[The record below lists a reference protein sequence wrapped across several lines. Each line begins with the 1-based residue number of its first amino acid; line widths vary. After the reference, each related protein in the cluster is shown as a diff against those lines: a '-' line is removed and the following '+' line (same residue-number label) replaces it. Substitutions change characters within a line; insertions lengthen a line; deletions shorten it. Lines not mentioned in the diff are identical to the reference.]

1 MYLKRYIEEKIKE
14 SLEIIG
20 VVVISGPKYC
30 GKTTTSKLFAKTIYT
45 LDTKS
50 KIEIASIN
58 PKSIFNGDTPI
69 LIDEWQTVP
78 DLWNVARSE
87 IDSRDNKF
95 GQFIFTGSST
105 PANKDDIY
113 HNGAGRILTLKM
125 YPLTLSESNESKKII
140 SLKKL
145 FNNEQSI
152 NYLENNDISL
162 KDIAFYICRGG
173 WPLSLNEDKEKS
185 LKITN
190 AYCST
195 LFDFENSKNNK
206 FRNKKKDIF
215 NMIIRSYAR
224 NISTE
229 ARKLTII
236 KDINSNDDRNLDLET
251 LDSYLEALN
260 DLYIIQDI
268 NAWNLNLRSKTSII
282 TTPTRHFVDTSI
294 AAYSLN
300 ISPDDLLNDIKTF
313 GLFFEDFVIKE
324 LNVYSQ
330 VINGEISHYRDSTG
344 LECDAVIHLKNGKYG
359 LIEIKL
365 GGEDLIKEGIKNLIK
380 LESKIKESNNKLPS
394 FKMIITAC
402 GPSYLSKEGIAI
414 VPINLLTD

>member
-1 MYLKRYIEEKIKE
+1 MYLKRYIENKIKE

-58 PKSIFNGDTPI
+58 PKSMFNGETPI

-87 IDSRDNKF
+87 IDSRENKF

-105 PANKDDIY
+105 PANKNDIY

-145 FNNEQSI
+145 FNNEQKI
-152 NYLENNDISL
+152 NYLENNDITL
-162 KDIAFYICRGG
+162 EDIAFYICRGG
-173 WPLSLNEDKEKS
+173 WPLSLNEDREKS
-185 LKITN
+185 LRITR

-195 LFDFENSKNNK
+195 LFEFENTKNNK
-206 FRNKKKDIF
+206 FRNKKKEIF
-215 NMIIRSYAR
+215 NMIIKSYAR

-300 ISPDDLLNDIKTF
+300 ISPNDLLNDIKTF

-330 VINGEISHYRDSTG
+330 IIDGEISHYRDSSG

-365 GGEDLIKEGIKNLIK
+365 GGDDLINEGIKNLIK
-380 LESKIKESNNKLPS
+380 LESKIKESNNKLPA
-394 FKMIITAC
+394 FKIIITAC
-402 GPSYLSKEGIAI
+402 GPSYLSKEDIAI

>member
-58 PKSIFNGDTPI
+58 PKSMFNGDTPI
-69 LIDEWQTVP
+69 LIDEWQTIP
-78 DLWNVARSE
+78 DLWNIARSE

-105 PANKDDIY
+105 PANKDNIY

-229 ARKLTII
+229 ARKLTLI

-330 VINGEISHYRDSTG
+330 IINGEISHYRDSTG

-365 GGEDLIKEGIKNLIK
+365 GGENLIKEGIKNLIK

>member
-50 KIEIASIN
+50 KIEITSIN
-58 PKSIFNGDTPI
+58 PKSMFNGDTPI
-69 LIDEWQTVP
+69 LIDEWQTIP
-78 DLWNVARSE
+78 DLWNIARSE

-105 PANKDDIY
+105 PANKDNIY

-229 ARKLTII
+229 ARKLTLI

-330 VINGEISHYRDSTG
+330 IINGEISHYRDSTG

-365 GGEDLIKEGIKNLIK
+365 GGENLIKEGIKNLIK